1 MLTSSEEVQEAVR
14 RWVIALARTSHKL
27 GGYCCIAPGSRDP
40 EPPQHPH
47 LGTLATRGAVANRE
61 PEGEDGD
68 SGGHQK
74 GSACGHRPGA
84 DRRPDLRHKENR
96 EREPSPA
103 PLQRSRRRRTT
114 SLRTT
119 EPAARQ
125 PLVALTGVDS
135 TMNWTSYCA
144 N

>member
-74 GSACGHRPGA
+74 GSACGHRPGYGTWVKLLA
-84 DRRPDLRHKENR
+84 DATVEYSDIAYFILFCSEN
-96 EREPSPA
+96 
-103 PLQRSRRRRTT
+103 
-114 SLRTT
+114 
-119 EPAARQ
+119 
-125 PLVALTGVDS
+125 
-135 TMNWTSYCA
+135 
-144 N
+144 